1 MLHKHFLFQEL
12 YLLEHRSPFHSMDWI
27 AKQEPEWGMIDD
39 GFPGC
44 RPALEPRLELLED
57 SDNYTLHE
65 VVYEGR
71 SALSKDSSGY
81 HRIDLE
87 NKFQESCC
95 SRAQP

>member
-12 YLLEHRSPFHSMDWI
+12 YLLEHRSPFHSTDCI

-39 GFPGC
+39 GFLEYM
-44 RPALEPRLELLED
+44 PAPEPRLELLED